1 MFAYILKT
9 DDPVDDDVS
18 DEFFRRFKT
27 TPGLLHAF
35 ELKRVDDPND
45 QIVVTIWEDREA
57 AETYLNKSALRKE
70 VDEAI
75 SGVTRTMYEVR
86 DSK

>member
-9 DDPVDDDVS
+9 DSPIDNEKS

-27 TPGLLHAF
+27 TAGLLHAF
-35 ELKRVDDPND
+35 DLQRVDDPNE
-45 QIVVTIWEDREA
+45 QIVVTIWEDQA
-57 AETYLNKSALRKE
+57 AADAYLNESELRRE
-70 VDEAI
+70 VDQTF
-75 SGVTRTMYEVR
+75 SGITRTMYEVR